1 MTAKNTGLEPA
12 LHEYILR
19 STLREADVLRDLREE
34 THERMEDAGMQIA
47 PEQGQLMALLASAIG
62 AKRYLEI
69 GVFTGYSSLAMALAL
84 PADGLVVACDVSEE
98 YTAMARRYWERAG
111 VTGKIDL
118 RIAPALETLAAL
130 KASGAEPFDMAFI
143 DADKQNVDGYYEG
156 ALALLRPGG
165 LLLVDNV
172 LWGGRVL
179 EAEPAESTRA
189 LIAIVAKAHADER
202 VDVSLLPVSDGILLA
217 RKR

>member
-12 LHEYILR
+12 LHDYILR
-19 STLREADVLRDLREE
+19 STMREPDLLRDLREE
-34 THERMEDAGMQIA
+34 TAAMTDAGMQIA
-47 PEQGQLMALLASAIG
+47 PEQGQLMALLAHAIG

-84 PADGLVVACDVSEE
+84 PEDGRIVACDVSEE
-98 YTAMARRYWERAG
+98 HTATARRYWARAG
-111 VTGKIDL
+111 VSEKIDL
-118 RIAPALETLAAL
+118 RIAPALETLDALIAA
-130 KASGAEPFDMAFI
+130 KVEPFDMAFI
-143 DADKQNVDGYYEG
+143 DADKGNVDGYYE
-156 ALALLRPGG
+156 ASLALLRTGG

-179 EAEPAESTRA
+179 DAEPEASTRA
-189 LIAIVAKAHADER
+189 LVAIVAKAHRDER
-202 VDVSLLPVSDGILLA
+202 VEIALLPVSDGILVA

>member
-19 STLREADVLRDLREE
+19 STLREPDVLRDLRDE
-34 THERMEDAGMQIA
+34 TGASMEDAGMQIA
-47 PEQGQLMALLASAIG
+47 PEQGQLMALLARSIG

-84 PADGLVVACDVSEE
+84 PADGRVVACDVSEE
-98 YTAMARRYWERAG
+98 YTAMARRYWARAG
-111 VTGKIDL
+111 VAEKIDL

-130 KASGAEPFDMAFI
+130 KAAGAEPFDMAFI
-143 DADKQNVDGYYEG
+143 DADKQNVDAYYEA
-156 ALALLRPGG
+156 ALDLLRPGG

-172 LWGGRVL
+172 LWSGRVL
-179 EAEPAESTRA
+179 ESDPAESTRA
-189 LIAIVAKAHADER
+189 LIAIVAKARADER
-202 VDVSLLPVSDGILLA
+202 VDLSLLPVSDGILLA

>member
-1 MTAKNTGLEPA
+1 MTAKNTGLDPG

-19 STLREADVLRDLREE
+19 STLREADVLRALRDE
-34 THERMEDAGMQIA
+34 THESMADAGMQIA
-47 PEQGQLMALLASAIG
+47 PEQGQLMALLARAIG

-84 PADGLVVACDVSEE
+84 PADGRVVACDVSEA

-111 VTGKIDL
+111 VSEKIDL

-130 KASGAEPFDMAFI
+130 KAAGAEPFDMAFV
-143 DADKQNVDGYYEG
+143 DADKEHVDAYYEA
-156 ALALLRPGG
+156 ALGLLRPGG
-165 LLLVDNV
+165 LLLIDNV
-172 LWGGRVL
+172 LWSGRVL
-179 EAEPAESTRA
+179 DDEPSESTRA
-189 LIAIVAKAHADER
+189 LVAVVAKAHADER